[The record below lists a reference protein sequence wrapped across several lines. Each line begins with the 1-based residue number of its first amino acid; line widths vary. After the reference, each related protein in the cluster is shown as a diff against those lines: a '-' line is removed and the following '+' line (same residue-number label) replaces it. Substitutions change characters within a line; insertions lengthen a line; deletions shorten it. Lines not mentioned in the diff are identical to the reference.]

1 MANFEY
7 KNIDEILETNE
18 PIRGIRVT
26 LEDNKLLEKIPVIPA
41 VEPPPSPTDPFE
53 FHTFLPNG
61 AYVSSLHE
69 IETWKIDG
77 TSLSMDIHRDMRA
90 TRNLPG
96 VYKIV
101 YNFLKNWIGGYSDS
115 TKLFISD
122 ISTDRTE
129 LKLSLINPDSVNATE
144 QLKQF
149 VLSYLKPTPS
159 FPTIVLNFG
168 QNKIVSVINVTPNVN
183 FDGTINSIFVKLY
196 EPLSADLDIYFECWI
211 AEELMRPYIDTV
223 HYIAENVI
231 IQPNRLRGPN
241 LEVDIDY
248 WTVSETDY
256 KSWNDILSTNV
267 QTSQEILDRYISSSN
282 LPVQLNV
289 DFREFKNFVFY
300 SSAEDRVNN
309 FVYKIELIE
318 RYNNEL
324 NILNSYTGSISANKI
339 KITSL
344 RDKTI
349 SGFDSF
355 ERWLYYETTASNW
368 YTNQV
373 TASIVPYPK
382 YEVTGSEYNI
392 ATKEG
397 KYKFYTSGS
406 SDADEWYYDV
416 ISKARDYDLKNY
428 NALNKAIPEYLR
440 EDTDNNQFTTFVNM
454 VGHHFDVIY
463 LYTDHILKKNLRV
476 EHPKDGMSQDLI
488 YEVTKNFGWTL
499 SHGTQA
505 KDLWEYALGVSGSG
519 EPIWT
524 GKVTTN
530 KYLAKSEQER
540 TKEVWR
546 RILNNLPYIY
556 KSKGTSRGIKALL
569 GAYGIPQTL
578 LTIREYGGPDNA
590 DLGIIPRAEWEKH
603 TYYLNFSGSYPLPT
617 HNQYVSVPWE
627 RVSNIND
634 EWQYPDTLTFRWK
647 MEPNKLYQ
655 YSNDPVQ
662 TLLQKNSGS
671 RIDWFVTM
679 NKNGTDVEKGSIY
692 FYIGDGTNYATASI
706 TDEYFYDDVPL
717 NLMLRRSLSNDSTS
731 SIQTYDFIVKTAK
744 YGKIAVE
751 RSASIVVSGSLTG
764 SYNRAWASDG
774 TLFIGSGSNTQTD
787 KILSGSIFELRYW
800 VNPLNQSSF
809 DNHVL
814 AARAYNGNTDTSSFY
829 DLQAQWKFWQKF
841 DVAVTTSLSSFHPDQ
856 KKKSFYSSSKSAYFY
871 GFNSGAFESIVETY
885 NMEVATLAS
894 NTIYTEKVRIDS
906 GSLIA
911 GLSPD
916 RSSEV
921 SAFDTYSVD
930 SNKLMVAFSPQSVI
944 NEDIYEALG
953 GVEIDDYIGDYSNIS
968 QQEYPNLK
976 WLAREYWQKY
986 PNKNDFNSYID
997 LISAFD
1003 FSVFDQIRQTLPARA
1018 NPILGLVLEQNIL
1031 ERSKVGNIGKNL
1043 SAESQNVFDSTEL
1056 FLTADTKVD
1065 YISNSTSIQMIGFDS
1080 ADGDIDDISGDYD
1093 VKTDIIDVSKETSK
1107 LGLITGSNVD
1117 TTVNYYG
1124 NTTTIN
1130 TPEEI
1135 FSVKYNDSIAVLKDE
1150 KIQIETRYDQEN
1162 AEIQIEKNNVDIE
1175 YKNSKTTVN
1184 VNTPDVFINENVNTK
1199 TTVNVNTP
1207 DVLINENVNTKTTV
1221 KITEQDLTLK
1231 YENQKTKLEND
1242 LISDVFVEYLKNDA
1256 KLNNNDYKTKADYT
1270 NNKTSINDLSQKEF
1284 SSKIS
1289 TINLGSDTYIK
1300 IYDYNIGGMHTSEQY
1315 ANLKIQPSSS
1325 YNKTN
1330 IYKTNNTTNY
1340 GYGAGWTTITNDP
1353 SKKFMIMINIDSYR
1367 KDNFYNSFYLY
1378 YSSSADILSRN
1389 FYSSSFTASKT
1400 SNQENLSLGI
1410 QNHRFLGS
1418 RLIGPDINVNTT
1430 NTPDGKPVIEVNV
1443 VGSGQI
1449 IYNTYIGGSNTGNLK
1464 VTGI

>member
-18 PIRGIRVT
+18 PVRGIRVT
-26 LEDNKLLEKIPVIPA
+26 LEDNRLLEKVPVVPS
-41 VEPPPSPTDPFE
+41 VDPPPSPTDPFE

-61 AYVSSLHE
+61 IYVSSLHN
-69 IETWKIDG
+69 IESWKIDG
-77 TSLSMDIHRDMRA
+77 TALSMDIHRDMRA

-101 YNFLKNWIGGYSDS
+101 YNFFKNLVGGYNDPV
-115 TKLFISD
+115 KLFISD

-129 LKLSLINPDSVNATE
+129 LKLSLVNPKSNQGTE
-144 QLKQF
+144 QLKSF
-149 VLSYLKPTPS
+149 ILSYLRPTPS

-168 QNKIVSVINVTPNVN
+168 QNKIASVINVAPNVN
-183 FDGTINSIFVKLY
+183 FDGTINSVFVKLY
-196 EPLSADLDIYFECWI
+196 EPLPADLGLYFECWI

-223 HYIAENVI
+223 HYIAEDI
-231 IQPNRLRGPN
+231 IIPPNKLRGPN

-282 LPVQLNV
+282 LPVELNV
-289 DFREFKNFVFY
+289 DFREFGNFVFY

-309 FVYKIELIE
+309 FVYKMELIE
-318 RYNNEL
+318 RYNGEL
-324 NILNSYTGSISANKI
+324 EILNTYTGSISSNKI

-355 ERWLYYETTASNW
+355 EKWLYYETTASNW
-368 YTNQV
+368 YTSQA
-373 TASIVPYPK
+373 TASIEPYPK
-382 YEVTGSEYNI
+382 YLVTGSNYNI

-406 SDADEWYYDV
+406 SEVTDWYDTV
-416 ISKARDYDLKNY
+416 ITAASDYDLKNY
-428 NALNKAIPEYLR
+428 NSLNKAIPEYLR
-440 EDTDNNQFTTFVNM
+440 EDSDNNQFTTFVNM
-454 VGHHFDVIY
+454 VGHHFDVMY
-463 LYTDHILKKNLRV
+463 LYTDHILKKNLRI
-476 EHPKDGMSQDLI
+476 EHPKEGMSQDLI

-530 KYLAKSEQER
+530 KYLAKTEEER

-569 GAYGIPQTL
+569 AAYGIPQTL

-617 HNQYVSVPWE
+617 YNQYVSVPWE

-634 EWQYPDTLTFRWK
+634 TWQYPDTLTFRWK

-655 YSNDPVQ
+655 YSGDPVQ

-671 RIDWFVTM
+671 RVDWFVTI

-717 NLMLRRSLSNDSTS
+717 NLMLRRSLSNDLTS

-774 TLFIGSGSNTQTD
+774 TLFIGSGSNSQTD
-787 KILSGSIFELRYW
+787 KILSGSIFEMRYW
-800 VNPLNQSSF
+800 VNPLYESSF

-829 DLQAQWKFWQKF
+829 DLQAQFKFWQKF
-841 DVAVTTSLSSFHPDQ
+841 DVAVTTSLSSSHPDQ
-856 KKKSFYSSSKSAYFY
+856 TKSTFYTSPKSAYFY

-906 GSLIA
+906 GSLVA

-916 RSSEV
+916 RSSEL

-968 QQEYPNLK
+968 AEEYPDLK
-976 WLAREYWQKY
+976 WLAREYWKKY

-1018 NPILGLVLEQNIL
+1018 NPILGLVLEQNVL
-1031 ERSKVGNIGKNL
+1031 ERSKVGNIGRNL
-1043 SAESQNVFDSTEL
+1043 SAESQNVFESNEL
-1056 FLTADTKVD
+1056 FPTADAKFE
-1065 YISNSTSIQMIGFDS
+1065 YISNNASVQMIGFDS
-1080 ADGDIDDISGDYD
+1080 TDGDIDDISGDYD
-1093 VKTDIIDVSKETSK
+1093 LPIDIVNISKETSK
-1107 LGLITGSNVD
+1107 TAIVTSSKVDPDINYNANNTIIDIPNRKFDLKYDNSIAKISNENIELGVKYTNTNTKLNTDTPDLNIKYIDKNTLIQSNKTDVDISYKRIDGNISSDTKSELAFDYSQQKGTITNGSYEIATEYRQNK
-1117 TTVNYYG
+1117 
-1124 NTTTIN
+1124 TTI
-1130 TPEEI
+1130 
-1135 FSVKYNDSIAVLKDE
+1135 SQSNDS
-1150 KIQIETRYDQEN
+1150 
-1162 AEIQIEKNNVDIE
+1162 
-1175 YKNSKTTVN
+1175 S
-1184 VNTPDVFINENVNTK
+1184 
-1199 TTVNVNTP
+1199 
-1207 DVLINENVNTKTTV
+1207 
-1221 KITEQDLTLK
+1221 
-1231 YENQKTKLEND
+1231 
-1242 LISDVFVEYLKNDA
+1242 
-1256 KLNNNDYKTKADYT
+1256 
-1270 NNKTSINDLSQKEF
+1270 F
-1284 SSKIS
+1284 SSKVNSIDIRGN
-1289 TINLGSDTYIK
+1289 TKIT
-1300 IYDYNIGGMHTSEQY
+1300 IYDYNLLGNYNVERNCNFSIEQT
-1315 ANLKIQPSSS
+1315 SS
-1325 YNKTN
+1325 YNRTN
-1330 IYKTNNTTNY
+1330 VYKTSN
-1340 GYGAGWTTITNDP
+1340 GWSTISNDP
-1353 SKKFMIMINIDSYR
+1353 NKKFAVMINIDSYR

-1378 YSSSADILSRN
+1378 YSSSADILGRN
-1389 FYSSSFTASKT
+1389 FYSSSLTSSKT
-1400 SNQENLSLGI
+1400 QNQENLSLGI

-1418 RLIGPDINVNTT
+1418 RLVGPDINVNTI
-1430 NTPDGKPVIEVNV
+1430 NTPDGKPVVEVNV

-1449 IYNTYIGGSNTGNLK
+1449 IYNTYIGGSNKGNLK